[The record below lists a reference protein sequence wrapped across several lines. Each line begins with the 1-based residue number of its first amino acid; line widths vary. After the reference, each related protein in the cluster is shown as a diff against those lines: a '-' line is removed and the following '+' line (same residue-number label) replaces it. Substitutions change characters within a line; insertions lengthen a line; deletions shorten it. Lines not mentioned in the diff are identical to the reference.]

1 VIRRL
6 SVAAVLCGAAVAL
19 TLPASGEDALTSVRA
34 RIAAGDRTAA
44 RAALDSMLAAADT
57 LTADAR
63 TQAYYLR
70 TLLEENGAAFADRLR
85 SLLREDP
92 ESDRRAWI
100 DLSLGKIAFAEGD
113 LAEALTRFRD
123 AADNGLREE
132 GRLWEGLTDYA
143 LGDGAG
149 ARKALEGVRTSGN
162 RAVRERALVVTGD
175 TFRAAKAWDAAAAA
189 YRKVREEE
197 EPGLGWWAAAAYREA
212 ECLEQMGREAEAV
225 NVLRELAARAPR
237 SYESALAQ
245 ARLRELDLAV
255 AGASGE
261 EPPEGTTPA
270 SEPYRRFTVQVGA
283 FGSEDNAKGLA
294 QRVEQAGF
302 SPVRVVLGYDNLYRV
317 FVGRIEN
324 RPGAESLGDSLGASL
339 GLGFSVVEEP

>member
-1 VIRRL
+1 MPRRVVL
-6 SVAAVLCGAAVAL
+6 AVLCGLAVS
-19 TLPASGEDALTSVRA
+19 LPVRGEDALTAARA
-34 RIAAGDRTAA
+34 RIAAGDRAEA
-44 RAALDSMLAAADT
+44 RAMLDSLLAAADT
-57 LTADAR
+57 LTADNR

-92 ESDRRAWI
+92 ESERRAWI
-100 DLSLGKIAFAEGD
+100 DLSLGKVAFAEGD
-113 LAEALTRFRD
+113 LAEALTHFRD
-123 AADNGLREE
+123 AAEHGLREE
-132 GRLWEGLTDYA
+132 GRLWEGLTAYA

-149 ARKALEGVRTSGN
+149 ARKALDAVRASGN
-162 RAVRERALVVTGD
+162 RALRERALLVTGD

-212 ECLEQMGREAEAV
+212 ECLDQLDREADAV
-225 NVLRELAARAPR
+225 AVLRELAERAPR

-245 ARLRELDLAV
+245 ARLRETDSAV
-255 AGASGE
+255 APAAGEPEEGAA
-261 EPPEGTTPA
+261 PA
-270 SEPYRRFTVQVGA
+270 AEPYRRFTVQVGA

-294 QRVEQAGF
+294 QRVETAGF
-302 SPVRVVLGYDNLYRV
+302 SSVRVVLGYDNLYRV
-317 FVGRIEN
+317 LVGRIED
-324 RPGAESLGDSLGASL
+324 RSGAESLGDSLGASL